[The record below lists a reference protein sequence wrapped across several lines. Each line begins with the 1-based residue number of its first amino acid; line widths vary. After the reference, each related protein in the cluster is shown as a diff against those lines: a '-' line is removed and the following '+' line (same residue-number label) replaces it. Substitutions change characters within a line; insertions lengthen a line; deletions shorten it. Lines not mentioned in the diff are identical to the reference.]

1 MSAAPLERPTGAAG
15 ATGTGGDVL
24 TVTDLT
30 VSVRDTTLVDGVDL
44 TIGRGERVGL
54 IGESGSGKS
63 LTALAVMGLLPEDVR
78 MTGSVRLAG
87 VEHDLVGADER
98 RMSRVRGRDLAM
110 VFQEPMT
117 ALNPTMRVGD
127 QVAEVMLIHGT
138 RPDRRSARAAAVA
151 LLDQVG
157 LPDPGDAARA
167 YPHQLS
173 GGQRQRVVVALA
185 LANDPALLVCDE
197 PTTALDVTV
206 QALVLDLIVRGV
218 AARDAALLF
227 ITHDLAVVATVCQRV
242 LVMYGGRVVEA
253 GPVAEVF
260 TRPRHRY
267 TQGLLGASDLD
278 VVDERGRLVTIAGS
292 VPGAGRFPAGCV
304 FRNRCPHATAVCE
317 QVPPWAGPDAASGF
331 ACHHPAGLAGSTAAA
346 GSAGRSGAAYADGST
361 GSAGADGSTGA
372 AGSIGA
378 AGSTGLVGDRAE
390 VPRG

>member
-87 VEHDLVGADER
+87 VDHDLVGADER
-98 RMSRVRGRDLAM
+98 RMSRVRGRDIAM

-117 ALNPTMRVGD
+117 ALNPTMRIGD
-127 QVAEVMLIHGT
+127 QVAEAVLIHKT
-138 RPDRRSARAAAVA
+138 KPKSAARAAAA
-151 LLDQVG
+151 ELLDRVQ
-157 LPDPGDAARA
+157 LPTDTLRA

-173 GGQRQRVVVALA
+173 GGQRQRVVLALA
-185 LANDPALLVCDE
+185 LANDPSLLICDE

-218 AARDAALLF
+218 MDRSSALLF
-227 ITHDLAVVATVCQRV
+227 ITHDLAVVATVCERV
-242 LVMYGGRVVEA
+242 LVMYGGRVVES
-253 GPVAEVF
+253 GPVGEIF
-260 TRPRHRY
+260 TRQPHRY
-267 TQGLLGASDLD
+267 TEGLLAAADLETAD
-278 VVDERGRLVTIAGS
+278 RRLTTIPGTVPPAGQ
-292 VPGAGRFPAGCV
+292 FPSGCV
-304 FRNRCPHATAVCE
+304 FRNRCRHATDTGA
-317 QVPPWAGPDAASGF
+317 QPRGGPAGETRVS
-331 ACHHPAGLAGSTAAA
+331 ACHHPAGV
-346 GSAGRSGAAYADGST
+346 AD
-361 GSAGADGSTGA
+361 
-372 AGSIGA
+372 
-378 AGSTGLVGDRAE
+378 V
-390 VPRG
+390 